1 MDIFT
6 IYLLIAIVC
15 VVLLV
20 VMAALGGF
28 AGGHDVDFGGHD
40 VDFGGHAGDIGG
52 HGHIGG
58 HDADMG
64 HYDAGHGDYSGAHL
78 SPLSVPILLAF
89 GATFGAMGAIMDE
102 LITNDYAVLGI
113 AVIVGI
119 IVAGGMYGLVYTL
132 LVKSQASTHI
142 SMKDYVGLDG
152 LLTVGIRNKEPGE
165 VVVNTE
171 KRGRVPVP
179 ATASH
184 DIEANSQVKVIGIA
198 GDAVIVEKKKEA

>member
-1 MDIFT
+1 V
-6 IYLLIAIVC
+6 LLI
-15 VVLLV
+15 

-28 AGGHDVDFGGHD
+28 GGAHDIDMGGHDVDIGGHD
-40 VDFGGHAGDIGG
+40 VDM
-52 HGHIGG
+52 G

-89 GATFGAMGAIMDE
+89 GATFGAMGAILDE
-102 LITNDYAVLGI
+102 VIANDYLVMGI
-113 AVIVGI
+113 AVLVGV
-119 IVAGGMYGLVYTL
+119 IVAGGMYWLVYAL
-132 LVKSQASTHI
+132 IVKSQASTHV

-152 LLTVGIRNKEPGE
+152 LLTVAIRNKEPGE

-184 DIEANSQVKVIGIA
+184 DIEANSPVKVIGIA